1 MQRQCFSLRKYKFG
15 LASVLLGTA
24 LIFGAGQA
32 QADEQATTSSSGQGQ
47 PTAAVVSA
55 TEPASQAAR
64 PESQP
69 ATPATVEKAAPASSE
84 SAVSSTL

>member
-1 MQRQCFSLRKYKFG
+1 MQRQRFSLRKYKFG

-24 LIFGAGQA
+24 LVFGAGQA
-32 QADEQATTSSSGQGQ
+32 QADEQTTASSSGQGQ

-55 TEPASQAAR
+55 TESASQAAT

-69 ATPATVEKAAPASSE
+69 ASSATVEKATPASSE
-84 SAVSSTL
+84 SAA